1 MKPRGFRLLTAAVCT
16 VFLLLGGYAPGT
28 EHADAAVQT
37 VHNLVLFAQFQGED
51 GYNFMEAH
59 TAEMLDYCRKE
70 DTFRSLAGYINEISY
85 GQMQVDFVFPQLEG
99 DTILPYTMSGE
110 LDSYHNLETLTAE
123 VISHVPV
130 PQDAQLDGNGDGF
143 VDNIILVMDADAE
156 TTESVFWPRA
166 FSLPGIGINDVQS
179 GMVNMQNSATLFGS
193 SIMGGVGVLGHEFLH
208 SVGYPDLYRNDDRS
222 GVPVGLWDM
231 MATNSIFVQYP
242 LAYMR
247 YSVSGWLDAETI
259 TQDGTYTLEPA
270 SARSG
275 SRLYLLKTPL
285 SDTEFFAVEFR
296 QKGTPYSEE
305 MDVKIYGTGMVVYR
319 VNTEIHGNHGASG
332 DQIYVFRPEETGL
345 DAGEGNPYLS
355 AYGGEGAPDSIGSLD
370 PTATITDGALVYSD
384 GTNSG
389 IRLSD
394 IRIDGDQLHF
404 TARFG
409 DTTDLDL
416 WRSMPEA
423 DWMTGASALDLQ
435 ASDSGVL
442 YMLTDGTNG
451 VTLSRL
457 QDNAWEQVSR
467 LPEQAYDPKLCMRG
481 EIPYVLYQDSKNF
494 SYVIQSYQDGAWQQL
509 TRGSELSQYQD
520 FTIWGDRLYL
530 AYTTGSFPYE
540 LHVTAYDLYTG
551 EKTDYADGAGDV
563 CNLSI
568 GADDTSVAVAYR
580 GAVNSTT
587 PAVDVWDAQGHRTI
601 SLSDQSAGMTDLIR
615 GQEGYYIFATEQAA
629 GLYALR
635 NGETERALLG
645 DAVSGSC
652 YYTELTRTA
661 DGLYLTVSTQNPSD
675 LAVYQYRD
683 GGFVKL
689 GNSIAG
695 ETVGAAATAAAGDML
710 YVAYC
715 SEQGNVRFKTY
726 RLRQDP
732 VTGDVNGDGA
742 CTVADAVLLGRWLR
756 RGQVSLANWR
766 AGDLD
771 GSGMLNGVDLTM
783 LRRMLTGV

>member
-59 TAEMLDYCRKE
+59 TAEMLDYCQKE
-70 DTFRSLAGYINEISY
+70 NTFRSLAGYINEISY

-99 DTILPYTMSGE
+99 DIILPYTMSGE
-110 LDSYHNLETLTAE
+110 LDSYHNLETMAAE

-130 PQDAQLDGNGDGF
+130 PRDSRLDGNGDGL
-143 VDNIILVMDADAE
+143 VDNIILVMDADTETAE
-156 TTESVFWPRA
+156 SLFWPRA
-166 FSLPGIGINDVQS
+166 FSLPGIGINDAQS
-179 GMVNMQNSATLFGS
+179 GMVNIQNSATLFGS

-208 SVGYPDLYRNDDRS
+208 SVGYPDLYRNDDRT
-222 GVPVGLWDM
+222 GIPVGMWDI
-231 MATNSIFVQYP
+231 MASNSIFVQYP

-247 YSVSGWLDAETI
+247 YSVSGWLDAKTV

-275 SRLYLLKTPL
+275 NRLYLLKTPL

-370 PTATITDGALVYSD
+370 PAATITDGALVYSD

-404 TARFG
+404 TARFQ
-409 DTTDLDL
+409 DTTDRDL

-442 YMLTDGTNG
+442 YMLTGGTDGAI
-451 VTLSRL
+451 LSRL
-457 QDNAWEQVSR
+457 QDNTWEQVSR

-481 EIPYVLYQDSKNF
+481 EIPYVLYQDGKNF
-494 SYVIQSYQDGAWQQL
+494 SYVIQSYQDGTWQQL
-509 TRGSELSQYQD
+509 TRGGELSQYQD

-530 AYTTGSFPYE
+530 AYTTGSFPYG
-540 LHVTAYDLYTG
+540 LHVSAYDLNTG
-551 EKTDYADGAGDV
+551 EKTDYEDGAGDV

-580 GAVNSTT
+580 GAVNSTA

-601 SLSDQSAGMTDLIR
+601 SLSDQSAGRTDLIR
-615 GQEGYYIFATEQAA
+615 GQEGYYISATEQAA
-629 GLYALR
+629 GLYALQ
-635 NGETERALLG
+635 NGETEHALLG
-645 DAVSGSC
+645 NAVSGNC

-661 DGLYLTVSTQNPSD
+661 DGLYLTISTQNPSD

-683 GGFVKL
+683 GGFAKL

-715 SEQGNVRFKTY
+715 SEQGNVRIKTY
-726 RLRQDP
+726 RLRQDS

-756 RGQVSLANWR
+756 REQVSLANWR

-771 GSGMLNGVDLTM
+771 GSGMLNGADLTM
-783 LRRMLTGV
+783 LRRMLTGT

>member
-1 MKPRGFRLLTAAVCT
+1 
-16 VFLLLGGYAPGT
+16 
-28 EHADAAVQT
+28 
-37 VHNLVLFAQFQGED
+37 
-51 GYNFMEAH
+51 
-59 TAEMLDYCRKE
+59 
-70 DTFRSLAGYINEISY
+70 
-85 GQMQVDFVFPQLEG
+85 
-99 DTILPYTMSGE
+99 
-110 LDSYHNLETLTAE
+110 
-123 VISHVPV
+123 
-130 PQDAQLDGNGDGF
+130 
-143 VDNIILVMDADAE
+143 
-156 TTESVFWPRA
+156 
-166 FSLPGIGINDVQS
+166 
-179 GMVNMQNSATLFGS
+179 MV
-193 SIMGGVGVLGHEFLH
+193 
-208 SVGYPDLYRNDDRS
+208 
-222 GVPVGLWDM
+222 
-231 MATNSIFVQYP
+231 
-242 LAYMR
+242 
-247 YSVSGWLDAETI
+247 
-259 TQDGTYTLEPA
+259 
-270 SARSG
+270 
-275 SRLYLLKTPL
+275 
-285 SDTEFFAVEFR
+285 
-296 QKGTPYSEE
+296 
-305 MDVKIYGTGMVVYR
+305 
-319 VNTEIHGNHGASG
+319 
-332 DQIYVFRPEETGL
+332 RPEETGL

-404 TARFG
+404 TARFQ
-409 DTTDLDL
+409 DTTDRDL
-416 WRSMPEA
+416 WRSIPEA

-442 YMLTDGTNG
+442 YMLTGGTDGAI
-451 VTLSRL
+451 LSRL
-457 QDNAWEQVSR
+457 QDNTWEQVSR

-481 EIPYVLYQDSKNF
+481 EIPYVLYQDGKNF
-494 SYVIQSYQDGAWQQL
+494 SYVIRSYQDGTWQQL

-530 AYTTGSFPYE
+530 AYTTGSFPYG
-540 LHVTAYDLYTG
+540 LHVSAYDLNTG
-551 EKTDYADGAGDV
+551 EKTDYEDGAGDV

-580 GAVNSTT
+580 GAVNSTA

-601 SLSDQSAGMTDLIR
+601 SLSDQSAGRTDLIR
-615 GQEGYYIFATEQAA
+615 GQEGYYISATEQAA
-629 GLYALR
+629 GLYALQ
-635 NGETERALLG
+635 NGETEHALLG
-645 DAVSGSC
+645 NAVSGNC

-683 GGFVKL
+683 GGFAKL

-715 SEQGNVRFKTY
+715 SEQGNVRIKTY
-726 RLRQDP
+726 RLRQDS

-756 RGQVSLANWR
+756 REQVSLANWR

-771 GSGMLNGVDLTM
+771 GSGMLSGADLTM
-783 LRRMLTGV
+783 LRRMLTGT

>member
-1 MKPRGFRLLTAAVCT
+1 MKTRGSRLLTAAVT
-16 VFLLLGGYAPGT
+16 GVFLLLGGYSASG
-28 EHADAAVQT
+28 EHAAGQVQT
-37 VHNLVLFAQFQGED
+37 VHNLVLFAQFQGEA
-51 GYNFMEAH
+51 GYNFMADH
-59 TAEMLDYCRKE
+59 TAQMLDYCQKE
-70 DTFRSLAGYINEISY
+70 DTFRSLSGYIAEISY

-99 DTILPYTMSGE
+99 DTIIPYTMSGD
-110 LDSYHNLETLTAE
+110 LDSYYNLETLTAE
-123 VISHVPV
+123 VISNVPV
-130 PQDAQLDGNGDGF
+130 PADAQLDGNGDGF
-143 VDNIILVMDADAE
+143 ADNIILVMDADAE
-156 TTESVFWPRA
+156 TTESLFWPRA
-166 FSLPGIGINDVQS
+166 FSLPGIPINGVQS
-179 GMVNMQNSATLFGS
+179 GMVNMQNSATLFDS
-193 SIMGGVGVLGHEFLH
+193 TIMGGIGVLGHEFLH
-208 SVGYPDLYRNDDRS
+208 SVGYPDLYRNDDRT

-259 TQDGTYTLEPA
+259 TQDGTYTLAPA

-370 PTATITDGALVYSD
+370 PAASITDGALVYSD

-404 TARFG
+404 TAAFG

-416 WRSMPEA
+416 WRTVPTA
-423 DWMTGASALDLQ
+423 DWMSWAASLDLQ
-435 ASDSGVL
+435 ASESGVL
-442 YMLTDGTNG
+442 HMLTDGTDG
-451 VTLSRL
+451 TVISRL
-457 QDNAWEQVSR
+457 QGDAWEQVCQ
-467 LPEQAYDPKLCMRG
+467 LPEQAYDAKLCMYG
-481 EIPYVLYQDSKNF
+481 EIPYVLYQDSRNF
-494 SYVIQSYQDGAWQQL
+494 SYVIQSCQDGAWQEL
-509 TRGSELSQYQD
+509 ARGSELSQYQD
-520 FTIWGDRLYL
+520 FTIRGDRLYL
-530 AYTTGSFPYE
+530 AYTTGSFPYG
-540 LHVTAYDLYTG
+540 LHVAAFDLNTG
-551 EKTDYADGAGDV
+551 ERTDYADGVADV

-568 GADDTSVAVAYR
+568 AADDTSVAVAYR
-580 GAVNSTT
+580 GAVNSTA
-587 PAVDVWDAQGHRTI
+587 PAVDLWDAQGHRTI
-601 SLSDQSAGMTDLIR
+601 PLSELGAGMTDLVR
-615 GQEGYYIFATEQAA
+615 GPEGYYAAATAQAA
-629 GLYALR
+629 GVYAVR
-635 NGETERALLG
+635 NGIPAGTLLG
-645 DAVSGSC
+645 DTAAGSC
-652 YYTELTRTA
+652 YYAELTQG
-661 DGLYLTVSTQNPSD
+661 DGGLYLTVSTQDPGD

-683 GGFVKL
+683 GTFRKL
-689 GNSIAG
+689 GNSIAAD
-695 ETVGAAATAAAGDML
+695 TVGAAATAAAGDTL

-715 SEQGNVRFKTY
+715 SEQGTVRLRAY
-726 RLRQDP
+726 RLEREA
-732 VTGDVNGDGA
+732 VSGDVNGDGA

-756 RGQVSLANWR
+756 RDAVTLADWR

-771 GSGMLNGVDLTM
+771 GSGMLNGADLVL
-783 LRRMLTGV
+783 LRRMLLA

>member
-70 DTFRSLAGYINEISY
+70 NTFRSLAGYINEISY

-99 DTILPYTMSGE
+99 DIILPYTMSGE
-110 LDSYHNLETLTAE
+110 LDSYHNLETMAAE

-130 PQDAQLDGNGDGF
+130 PRDSRLDGNGDGL
-143 VDNIILVMDADAE
+143 VDNIILVMDADTETAE
-156 TTESVFWPRA
+156 SLFWPRA
-166 FSLPGIGINDVQS
+166 FSLPGIGINDAQS
-179 GMVNMQNSATLFGS
+179 GMVNIQNSATLFGS

-208 SVGYPDLYRNDDRS
+208 SVGYPDLYRNDDRT
-222 GVPVGLWDM
+222 GIPVGMWDI
-231 MATNSIFVQYP
+231 MASNSIFVQYP

-247 YSVSGWLDAETI
+247 YSVSGWLDAKTV

-275 SRLYLLKTPL
+275 NRLYLLKTPL

-370 PTATITDGALVYSD
+370 PAATITDGALVYSD

-404 TARFG
+404 TARFQ
-409 DTTDLDL
+409 DTTDRDL

-442 YMLTDGTNG
+442 YMLTGGTDGAI
-451 VTLSRL
+451 LSRL
-457 QDNAWEQVSR
+457 QDNTWEQVSR
-467 LPEQAYDPKLCMRG
+467 LPEQAYDPKLCIRG
-481 EIPYVLYQDSKNF
+481 EIPYVLYQDGKNF
-494 SYVIQSYQDGAWQQL
+494 SYVIQSYQDGTWQQL

-530 AYTTGSFPYE
+530 AYTTGSFPYG
-540 LHVTAYDLYTG
+540 LHVSAYDLNTG
-551 EKTDYADGAGDV
+551 EKTDYEDGAGDV

-580 GAVNSTT
+580 GAVNSTA

-601 SLSDQSAGMTDLIR
+601 SLSDQSAGRTDLIR
-615 GQEGYYIFATEQAA
+615 GQEGYYISATEQAA
-629 GLYALR
+629 GLYALQ
-635 NGETERALLG
+635 NGETEHALLG
-645 DAVSGSC
+645 NAVSGNC

-661 DGLYLTVSTQNPSD
+661 DGLYLTISTQNPSD

-683 GGFVKL
+683 GGFAKL

-715 SEQGNVRFKTY
+715 SGQGNVRIKTY
-726 RLRQDP
+726 RLRQDS

-756 RGQVSLANWR
+756 REQVSLANWR

-771 GSGMLNGVDLTM
+771 GSGMLNGADLTM
-783 LRRMLTGV
+783 LRRMLTGT

>member
-70 DTFRSLAGYINEISY
+70 NTFRSLAGYINEISY

-110 LDSYHNLETLTAE
+110 LDSYHNLETMAAE

-130 PQDAQLDGNGDGF
+130 PRDSRLDGNGDGL
-143 VDNIILVMDADAE
+143 VDNIILVMDADTETAE
-156 TTESVFWPRA
+156 SLFWPRA
-166 FSLPGIGINDVQS
+166 FSLPGIGINDAQS
-179 GMVNMQNSATLFGS
+179 GMVNIQNSATLFGS

-208 SVGYPDLYRNDDRS
+208 SVGYPDLYRNDDRT
-222 GVPVGLWDM
+222 GIPVGMWDI
-231 MATNSIFVQYP
+231 MASNSIFVQYP

-247 YSVSGWLDAETI
+247 YSVSGWLDAKTV

-275 SRLYLLKTPL
+275 NRLYLLKTPL

-404 TARFG
+404 TARFQ
-409 DTTDLDL
+409 DTTDRDL

-442 YMLTDGTNG
+442 YMLTGGTDGAI
-451 VTLSRL
+451 LSRL
-457 QDNAWEQVSR
+457 QDNTWEQVSR

-481 EIPYVLYQDSKNF
+481 EIPYVLYQDGKNF
-494 SYVIQSYQDGAWQQL
+494 SYVIQSYQDGTWQQL

-530 AYTTGSFPYE
+530 AYTTGSFPYG
-540 LHVTAYDLYTG
+540 LHVSAYDLNTG
-551 EKTDYADGAGDV
+551 EKTDYEDGAGDV

-580 GAVNSTT
+580 GAVNSTA

-601 SLSDQSAGMTDLIR
+601 SLSDQSAGRTDLIR
-615 GQEGYYIFATEQAA
+615 GQEGYYISATEQAA
-629 GLYALR
+629 GLYALQ
-635 NGETERALLG
+635 NGETEHALLG
-645 DAVSGSC
+645 NAVSGNC

-661 DGLYLTVSTQNPSD
+661 DGLYLTISTQNPSD

-683 GGFVKL
+683 GGFAKL

-715 SEQGNVRFKTY
+715 SEQGNVRIKTY
-726 RLRQDP
+726 RLRQDS

-756 RGQVSLANWR
+756 REQVSLANWR

-771 GSGMLNGVDLTM
+771 GSGMLSGADLTM
-783 LRRMLTGV
+783 LRRMLTGT

>member
-1 MKPRGFRLLTAAVCT
+1 
-16 VFLLLGGYAPGT
+16 
-28 EHADAAVQT
+28 
-37 VHNLVLFAQFQGED
+37 
-51 GYNFMEAH
+51 
-59 TAEMLDYCRKE
+59 
-70 DTFRSLAGYINEISY
+70 
-85 GQMQVDFVFPQLEG
+85 
-99 DTILPYTMSGE
+99 
-110 LDSYHNLETLTAE
+110 
-123 VISHVPV
+123 
-130 PQDAQLDGNGDGF
+130 
-143 VDNIILVMDADAE
+143 
-156 TTESVFWPRA
+156 
-166 FSLPGIGINDVQS
+166 
-179 GMVNMQNSATLFGS
+179 MVNIQNSATLFGS

-208 SVGYPDLYRNDDRS
+208 SVGYPDLYRNDDRT
-222 GVPVGLWDM
+222 GIPVGMWDI
-231 MATNSIFVQYP
+231 MASNSIFVQYP

-247 YSVSGWLDAETI
+247 YSVSGWLDAKTV

-275 SRLYLLKTPL
+275 NRLYLLKTPL

-404 TARFG
+404 TARFQ
-409 DTTDLDL
+409 DTTDRDL

-442 YMLTDGTNG
+442 YMLTGGTDGAI
-451 VTLSRL
+451 LSRL
-457 QDNAWEQVSR
+457 QDNTWEQVSR

-481 EIPYVLYQDSKNF
+481 EIPYVLYQDGKNF
-494 SYVIQSYQDGAWQQL
+494 SYVIQSYQDGTWQQL

-530 AYTTGSFPYE
+530 AYTTGSFPYG
-540 LHVTAYDLYTG
+540 LHVSAYDLNTG
-551 EKTDYADGAGDV
+551 EKTDYEDGAGDV

-580 GAVNSTT
+580 GAVNSTA

-601 SLSDQSAGMTDLIR
+601 SLSDQSAGRTDLIR
-615 GQEGYYIFATEQAA
+615 GQEGYYISATEQAA
-629 GLYALR
+629 GLYALQ
-635 NGETERALLG
+635 NGETEHALLG
-645 DAVSGSC
+645 NAVSGNC

-683 GGFVKL
+683 GGFAKL

-715 SEQGNVRFKTY
+715 SEQGNVRIKTY
-726 RLRQDP
+726 RLRQDS

-756 RGQVSLANWR
+756 REQVSLANWR

-771 GSGMLNGVDLTM
+771 GSGMLNGADLTM
-783 LRRMLTGV
+783 LRRMLTGT